1 MSIRIARTD
10 AEIAGCWR
18 VMHQLRPS
26 IEEASFVARVRDQEA
41 GGFLLAYLEDAGA
54 VQAVAGY
61 RFLENLCTGRVLYVD
76 DLVTDAAGR
85 SKGYGQLLFDWLV
98 AEAHAAGC
106 QSLELDSGVQRF
118 DAHRFYLRNRMAIS
132 SHHFRLV
139 LKP

>member
-10 AEIAGCWR
+10 ADVARCWR

-26 IEEASFVARVRDQEA
+26 IAEDTFVARVRRQEA
-41 GGFLLAYLEDAGA
+41 GGFLLAYLEDGGE

-61 RFLENLCTGRVLYVD
+61 RYYDNLFTGRVLYVD
-76 DLVTDAAGR
+76 DLVTGAAGR
-85 SKGYGQLLFDWLV
+85 SKGHGQQLFDWLV
-98 AEAHAAGC
+98 AEARAAGC

-132 SHHFRLV
+132 SHHFRLA
-139 LKP
+139 L

>member
-10 AEIAGCWR
+10 ADVARCWR

-26 IEEASFVARVRDQEA
+26 IAEDTFVARVRRQEA
-41 GGFLLAYLEDAGA
+41 GGFLLAYLEDGGE

-61 RFLENLCTGRVLYVD
+61 RYYDNLFTGRVLYVD
-76 DLVTDAAGR
+76 DLVTDAGGR

-98 AEAHAAGC
+98 AEARAAGC

-132 SHHFRLV
+132 SHHFRLG
-139 LKP
+139 L